1 MAAWIRCSR
10 GRLVYSGRITR
21 APLTAWTKTQ
31 EGHAVVV
38 KAASRIRFSLFGKTR
53 AAARRLWR
61 HLADAVSDAAVA
73 AAIELE
79 VQSYLPRLGEMAF
92 AEGLPRGGVDLR
104 RLAVVP
110 NVLLNGAAY
119 SAIAKRLNEQ
129 PAFAALEAGDALK
142 EFFITTLIGE
152 METAVANARPSP
164 NGPLTADTDWVSVGL
179 NTSYVWRVPVFQA
192 PPWNGHHY
200 LLEVT
205 REPITRALRKAVA
218 AKIDTFE
225 ASLKGLSRAD
235 RNDILR
241 RAQPAA

>member
-10 GRLVYSGRITR
+10 GRLVYTGRITR
-21 APLTAWTKTQ
+21 APLTAWTKTP
-31 EGHAVVV
+31 EGHGALM
-38 KAASRIRFSLFGKTR
+38 KAASRIRFSFIGKTR

-61 HLADAVSDAAVA
+61 QLVDATSDSGVADAID
-73 AAIELE
+73 LE
-79 VQSYLPRLGEMAF
+79 VQAYLPRLGEMAF
-92 AEGLPRGGVDLR
+92 MEGLPRGGIDLR

-110 NVLLNGAAY
+110 TVLLNGAAY
-119 SAIAKRLNEQ
+119 SAIAKRLSDQ
-129 PAFAALEAGDALK
+129 PAFAALEAGDPVK

-152 METAVANARPSP
+152 MEAAVAGARPSA
-164 NGPLTADTDWVSVGL
+164 GAPLTADGDWVSVGL
-179 NTSYVWRVPVFQA
+179 NTSFVWRVPVFTA

-218 AKIDTFE
+218 AKIETFE
-225 ASLKGLSRAD
+225 ASLQGLSRAD

-241 RAQPAA
+241 RARSAA